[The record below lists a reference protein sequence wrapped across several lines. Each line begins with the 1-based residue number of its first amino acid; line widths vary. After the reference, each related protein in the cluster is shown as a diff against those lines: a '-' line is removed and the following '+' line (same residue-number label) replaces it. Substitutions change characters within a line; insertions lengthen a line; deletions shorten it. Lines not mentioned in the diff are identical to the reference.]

1 MTHDHLKYLA
11 LALVVALLILPLA
24 GVASDLSGHSSAP
37 AMREKDTG
45 IEVLRIPEE
54 HPGDE
59 AVEKAPYVAPL
70 SSPSAMLSLPRDP
83 PSGGAVPSDK
93 DERDLQKAMMD
104 QPVVPV
110 NGSALAL
117 PDLVDDGDYWNYPNK
132 TLVRWDEPLQINCDV
147 RNIGTVNSGGF
158 YVDYY
163 LSLDNT
169 ITIEDYL
176 LGYVYISNV
185 APYSYAD
192 ANLLIDS
199 FHRYVPPG
207 MYYIGYWYDSFSN
220 VVESDETNNIA
231 VDSTQLTVAYP
242 NKPDLLDDGIHDGI
256 EGLYFF
262 LNKSSYYPNELFE
275 VHSDVANRGPVDSGS
290 FYVDYYLS
298 TDRIITTSD
307 YWIGYDYLSS
317 VPAGYWGDSDYYGSI
332 PGSIPAGTYYLGCII
347 DDPPSVNEFDETNNK
362 AVDDSTYTIQ
372 GSIDVTAP
380 NGNQNW
386 TPGSAHTITWTQAG
400 LTGTNVRI
408 LLMKDYGYNIAQI
421 ITSSVS
427 ATSGSY
433 TWTVPMTLAGGTD
446 YWVKIESLSYPG
458 VYGDMFNGW
467 ITIPNLVP
475 TITAIS
481 PTTKNSGDPGFT
493 LNLTGT
499 NFNPS
504 SRIRWNGA
512 DRTTTYVT
520 ATYMSAVIPASD
532 IASAGTATVTV
543 FNPAPGGGT
552 SNGVTFTISPR
563 SLTVTAPD
571 GNQNWIP
578 GSAHTITWSQA
589 GLTGTNVRILLMKD
603 YGYNIA
609 QIITSS
615 VSATSGSYT
624 WTVPMTLAGGTD
636 YWVKMESLSYPGVY
650 GDMYSGWI
658 TIPNLVPTITTIS
671 PTTKNAGDPAFTL
684 TVTGTNFNPSS
695 KVRWNGANRTTTY
708 VSPTQV
714 SASILNTDIAA
725 PGTASVTVFNPAPGG
740 GTSAAKT
747 FTINNPVPTITAISP
762 TTKNSGDPGFTL
774 NLTGTNFIPSSRI
787 RWNGADRTTTYVTA
801 TYMSAVIPASDIAS
815 AGTATVTV
823 FNPAPGGG
831 TSNGVT
837 FTISPPSNPVPTL
850 TSISPSSKAAGDP
863 AFTLTVT
870 GTGFSG
876 GSKVRWNG
884 ANRTTTYVSGTS
896 LTAAI
901 PASDIASAGT
911 ATVTVFNPA
920 PGGGTSNGV
929 TFTISPPS
937 NPVPTLTSISPS
949 SKAAG
954 DPAFTLTV
962 TGTGFSGG
970 SKVRWNGANR
980 TTTYVSG
987 TSLTAAIP
995 ASDIASVGTAMV
1007 TVFNPAPGGGTSAA
1021 RTFTISG
1028 PTITVLAPNGGET
1041 YHLGGP
1047 LSMSWSYSGNPGS
1060 AVNIEV
1066 LREETILK
1074 VIPGIPIGSGGLG
1087 SFSVTIPASTSYV
1100 GYYRIRVTSASD
1112 PTYSDTS
1119 NGPFTIASPT
1129 LTVTMPNGG
1138 ENFPLGAPL
1147 PMSWTYKG
1155 NPGATVNIEVL
1166 RSGAVLK
1173 TLTGIPTG
1181 SGGSGSYSVPMIPYG
1196 TPLGSDYTIRITSP
1210 TYANCTDTSNGPFT
1224 ISGPTITVTAPNG
1237 GETYHV
1243 GSPLPMSWTYT
1254 GNPGATV
1261 NIEVLRSGA
1270 VLKTLTGIPTGA
1282 GGSGSYNVSMIPY
1295 STPLASDYQIRVTS
1309 SSVGSCTDSSN
1320 GYFTIAPA

>member
-1 MTHDHLKYLA
+1 MKKEYRYFAIVLF
-11 LALVVALLILPLA
+11 VALLILPLA
-24 GVASDLSGHSSAP
+24 CVASDLSGQSSAP
-37 AMREKDTG
+37 ATREKDAG
-45 IEVLRIPEE
+45 IDVSRIPEE

-70 SSPSAMLSLPRDP
+70 SSPSAILSVPRDP
-83 PSGGAVPSDK
+83 PSGGAAPSDQ

-104 QPVVPV
+104 QPVVAV
-110 NGSALAL
+110 TGSALAL
-117 PDLVDDGDYWNYPNK
+117 PDLVDDGDDWNYPNK
-132 TLVRWDEPLQINCDV
+132 TLVRWDEPLQIDCDV

-158 YVDYY
+158 WVDYY
-163 LSLDNT
+163 LSTDNT
-169 ITIEDYL
+169 ITTGDYII
-176 LGYVYISNV
+176 GWVWINNI
-185 APYSYAD
+185 APSTYAD
-192 ANLLIDS
+192 ANLVIN
-199 FHRYVPPG
+199 FPRTVPPG
-207 MYYIGYWYDSFSN
+207 TYFIGYQLDRDGFVN
-220 VVESDETNNIA
+220 ESDETNNIA
-231 VDSTQLTVAYP
+231 VDSTMLTVAYP
-242 NKPDLLDDGIHDGI
+242 NQPDLLDDGVYYGSPG
-256 EGLYFF
+256 EFF
-262 LNKSSYYPNELFE
+262 YMNKTSYNPNEPFE
-275 VHSDVANRGPVDSGS
+275 VHSDVRNRGPVASTG

-298 TDRIITTSD
+298 TDSTITASD
-307 YWIGYDYLSS
+307 YLIGYDYLS
-317 VPAGYWGDSDYYGSI
+317 VPAETYGDSDFYGRI
-332 PGSIPAGTYYLGCII
+332 PDYMPAGTYYLGCII
-347 DDPPSVNEFDETNNK
+347 DRDGFVAEFDETNNK

-372 GSIDVTAP
+372 GTITVTAP
-380 NGNQNW
+380 NGDQTW
-386 TPGSAHTITWTQAG
+386 LPGSTQTITWTQAG
-400 LTGTNVRI
+400 LSGTNVRI
-408 LLMKDYGYNIAQI
+408 LLMKGYGYNIAQI
-421 ITSSVS
+421 ITSPIL
-427 ATSGSY
+427 ATSGSFN
-433 TWTVPMTLAGGTD
+433 WTVSTTLAGGTD
-446 YWVKIESLSYPG
+446 YWVKIESLGHPE
-458 VYGDMFNGW
+458 VYGDMYSGW
-467 ITIPNLVP
+467 ITIPNLIP
-475 TITAIS
+475 TITTIS
-481 PTTKNSGDPGFT
+481 PNTKNSGDPGFT
-493 LNLTGT
+493 LTVTGT

-504 SRIRWNGA
+504 SKVRWNGA
-512 DRTTTYVT
+512 NRTTTFISGTSLT
-520 ATYMSAVIPASD
+520 ATIQATD

-543 FNPAPGGGT
+543 FNPTPGGGT
-552 SNGVTFTISPR
+552 SNGATFTITPR

-571 GNQNWIP
+571 GNQTWVP
-578 GSAHTITWSQA
+578 GSTQTITWTQA

-714 SASILNTDIAA
+714 SASILNTDIAT

-787 RWNGADRTTTYVTA
+787 RWNGANRTTTYVAA
-801 TYMSAVIPASDIAS
+801 TYLSAAIPASDIVS

-831 TSNGVT
+831 SSNGMT

-850 TSISPSSKAAGDP
+850 TGISPSSKAAGDP
-863 AFTLTVT
+863 AFTLTV
-870 GTGFSG
+870 S
-876 GSKVRWNG
+876 
-884 ANRTTTYVSGTS
+884 
-896 LTAAI
+896 
-901 PASDIASAGT
+901 
-911 ATVTVFNPA
+911 
-920 PGGGTSNGV
+920 
-929 TFTISPPS
+929 
-937 NPVPTLTSISPS
+937 
-949 SKAAG
+949 
-954 DPAFTLTV
+954 
-962 TGTGFSGG
+962 GTGFSGG

-995 ASDIASVGTAMV
+995 ASDIASVGTATV

-1028 PTITVLAPNGGET
+1028 PTLTVLAPNGGET

-1087 SFSVTIPASTSYV
+1087 SFSVTIPDSTSYV
-1100 GYYRIRVTSASD
+1100 GYYRIRVTSASN

-1119 NGPFTIASPT
+1119 NGPFTIVSPT

-1138 ENFPLGAPL
+1138 ENFPLGSPL

-1166 RSGAVLK
+1166 RSGALLK

-1181 SGGSGSYSVPMIPYG
+1181 AGGSGSYSVPMIPYG

-1210 TYANCTDTSNGPFT
+1210 TYASCTDTSNGPFT

-1243 GSPLPMSWTYT
+1243 GSPLPMSWTYK

-1270 VLKTLTGIPTGA
+1270 VLKTLTGNRTGS

-1309 SSVGSCTDSSN
+1309 SSVGSCTDTSN
-1320 GYFTIAPA
+1320 GYFTIAPL